1 MDEVGDD
8 LIEPAVEEE
17 PGAEAHMAGNEGEI
31 ETQPEE
37 ETADL
42 KVGVDPA
49 PPSAAD
55 VAEHRVTH
63 MPYRNWC
70 PHCVDGRGL
79 GEQRGRHVGRELLV
93 HHKLW

>member
-1 MDEVGDD
+1 MDEVSDV
-8 LIEPAVEEE
+8 LIAPAVEEE
-17 PGAEAHMAGNEGEI
+17 PDTEAQVESNEGET

-49 PPSAAD
+49 QPSAAD

-63 MPYRNWC
+63 MPATFGANTASQDVALANNGGAT
-70 PHCVDGRGL
+70 PAGSMTFPA
-79 GEQRGRHVGRELLV
+79 
-93 HHKLW
+93 